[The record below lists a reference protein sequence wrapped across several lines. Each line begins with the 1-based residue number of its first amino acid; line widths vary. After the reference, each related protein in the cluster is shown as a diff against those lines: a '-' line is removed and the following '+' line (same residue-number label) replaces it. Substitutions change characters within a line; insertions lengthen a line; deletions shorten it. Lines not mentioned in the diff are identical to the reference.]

1 VVNVLDD
8 QKRIFLSSER
18 SIWMATDVKLQE
30 REKRQLCIRRVL
42 AIRLSNEQQVRD
54 DSTEERSLSGENA
67 KGKTDYHIVNFP
79 PMTLQE
85 TRMLRLV
92 SSHETSLT
100 ASSILLIDCFFFY
113 SAYFT
118 YLPASNLAR
127 FLAYLALIT

>member
-1 VVNVLDD
+1 
-8 QKRIFLSSER
+8 
-18 SIWMATDVKLQE
+18 MATDVKLQE